1 MSELR
6 RQAAAIVQGMH
17 WTTRRDE
24 ESLQAMAAEMTDLG
38 FRASRTVTKGQGLAR
53 GFEQR
58 DPMGWLIPL
67 YELGQ
72 ALRDAGAWWT
82 EALAVEG
89 YEWDAQLH
97 GRRIDTDFAQLAEL
111 GDVVTAELQRSE
123 QVEAEGGGAVLLV
136 PPSERPTTA
145 AAAQPAEARHARPE
159 YGGPAPTYRQRR
171 RLAPFLWPAGVVGV
185 LIAGGLVYAATSGHS
200 DPTTTPAAADHH
212 PSASAPV
219 AAAGLASSLVPST
232 SSAPSSPAAPKTG
245 GTSSSAPAVRSTPTS
260 ARTTAPSAPRT
271 TATTAGTVPQVIV
284 TLIPADGN
292 PQIEAYVTVDTTST
306 APMTLYEVE
315 YGTTPSG
322 KRTTERISSRTLSG
336 KTAYA
341 VATVVDTSSWCGD
354 TVTVEAT
361 AGPGSAAAQTGAGC

>member
-72 ALRDAGAWWT
+72 ALTDAGAWWS
-82 EALAVEG
+82 EALGVEG
-89 YEWDAQLH
+89 YEWNTQLH
-97 GRRIDTDFAQLAEL
+97 GQRMDADFARLAEL

-123 QVEAEGGGAVLLV
+123 EVEAEGGAAALLV
-136 PPSERPTTA
+136 PPNERPTPA
-145 AAAQPAEARHARPE
+145 AATQPPAPARHARPE

-171 RLAPFLWPAGVVGV
+171 RLAPFLWPAG
-185 LIAGGLVYAATSGHS
+185 IAGLLVIAGLVYAASAGHS
-200 DPTTTPAAADHH
+200 GTSPAAAGHPEASASIGAAGLDPQRSTPASTSSPATTAARTTSPSTPAA
-212 PSASAPV
+212 PT
-219 AAAGLASSLVPST
+219 T
-232 SSAPSSPAAPKTG
+232 SAAPATG
-245 GTSSSAPAVRSTPTS
+245 NG
-260 ARTTAPSAPRT
+260 
-271 TATTAGTVPQVIV
+271 GPQVAV
-284 TLIPADGN
+284 TLVSDPGN
-292 PQIEAYVTVDTTST
+292 PQIQVLISVDSTTT
-306 APMTLYEVE
+306 APTTLYIAE
-315 YGTTPSG
+315 YGTNSAG
-322 KRTTERISSRTLSG
+322 ARTAEDFTQQTLSG

-341 VATVVDTSSWCGD
+341 VSFVLNASGKGWCGD
-354 TVTVEAT
+354 QVTVEAT
-361 AGPGSAAAQTGAGC
+361 AAGESAANHTDAEC